1 MKESLMT
8 LKGKTVV
15 VTGASRGIG
24 AAAARAF
31 GAEGANVVLTARS
44 ADPINA
50 LAAEIIDAGGS
61 ALARP
66 SDVSR
71 FHGLNRVMEVA
82 VETFGSL
89 DVLINN
95 AGLIDPIS
103 HLAAADPEDW
113 GKTIDTNLKGV
124 FYGMRA
130 ALPLMLPG
138 GTIITVSSGAAH
150 NALEG
155 WSAYCA
161 SKAGAAML
169 TLAADKE
176 ERERGIRV
184 MGLSPGTVA
193 TEMQDII
200 RASGVNPVSQLD
212 PSAHIP
218 PEWVANALL
227 WMCSKDADEYL
238 GQEISLRDEGI
249 RARIGIGA

>member
-1 MKESLMT
+1 MSLA
-8 LKGKTVV
+8 GKTVV

-31 GAEGANVVLTARS
+31 AAEGASVVLTARS

-50 LAAEIIDAGGS
+50 LAAEITAAGGH

-71 FHGLNRVMEVA
+71 FYGVRRVMEVA
-82 VETFGSL
+82 VESFGSL
-89 DVLINN
+89 DILINN
-95 AGLIDPIS
+95 AGRIEPIAP
-103 HLAAADPEDW
+103 LAASDPEDW

-130 ALPLMLPG
+130 ALPLMQPG
-138 GTIITVSSGAAH
+138 ATVITVSSGAAR

-169 TLAADKE
+169 TLSAHRE
-176 ERERGIRV
+176 EGPRGVRV

-193 TEMQDII
+193 TEMQEII
-200 RASGVNPVSQLD
+200 RASGINPVSRLD
-212 PSAHIP
+212 PSVHIS
-218 PEWVANALL
+218 PERVAKALV
-227 WMCSKDADEYL
+227 WMCTPAADGFL
-238 GQEISLRDEGI
+238 GREVSLRD
-249 RARIGIGA
+249 ADTCALIGLDG

>member
-1 MKESLMT
+1 MS

-31 GAEGANVVLTARS
+31 AAEGAHVVLTARS

-50 LAAEIIDAGGS
+50 LAAEINDGGGS

-82 VETFGSL
+82 AETFGGL

-95 AGLIDPIS
+95 AGRVDPIA
-103 HLAAADPEDW
+103 HLSAADPEDW
-113 GKTIDTNLKGV
+113 AKTIDTNLKGV

-130 ALPLMLPG
+130 ALPLMGPG
-138 GTIITVSSGAAH
+138 GTVLTIGSGAAY

-155 WSAYCA
+155 WSAYCT
-161 SKAGAAML
+161 SKAGALML
-169 TLAADKE
+169 TRAVHKE
-176 ERERGIRV
+176 EGPRGIRAIS
-184 MGLSPGTVA
+184 LSPGTVA
-193 TEMQDII
+193 TEMQRII
-200 RASGVNPVSQLD
+200 RESGMNPVSQLD
-212 PSAHIP
+212 PSVHIP
-218 PEWVANALL
+218 PETVARALI
-227 WMCSKDADEYL
+227 WMCGPEADGFLGDEVSLKDPET
-238 GQEISLRDEGI
+238 
-249 RARIGIGA
+249 RALIGLDG